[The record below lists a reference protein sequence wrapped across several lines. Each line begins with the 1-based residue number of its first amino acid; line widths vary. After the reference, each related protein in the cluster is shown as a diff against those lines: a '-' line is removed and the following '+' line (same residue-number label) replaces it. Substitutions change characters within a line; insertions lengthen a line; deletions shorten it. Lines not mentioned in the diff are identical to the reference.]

1 VESSSDA
8 IIGKTTDGMITDW
21 NEGAR
26 RLFGYNAPEVIDT
39 LIDLLVPA
47 DRKEEN
53 RTLLEK
59 IVQSD
64 NVQSYETELVKNN
77 GERVQVSLSVSPIKN
92 TRNEVIGAS
101 VIARDI
107 TERKHM
113 ADALEQ
119 ANKKLQLLNSITRH
133 DIINQVMAL
142 NNCIDMTVE
151 SVRDPDQISLLRKAK
166 IAAKN
171 ISQQISFTRQY
182 QDIGVKKPEWQNVSQ
197 CIERAAESLDHGT
210 IAIDLGE
217 KSLEIF
223 ADPLFDKVFYNLIDN
238 SLRYGE
244 KLTRIRVIH
253 VKDEDGLTLIF
264 EDDGVGIPEEEK
276 KKIFYKGF
284 GKNTGLGL
292 FLIREILSIT
302 RITITETG
310 VPGEGA
316 RFEIRVPKDGYRFN
330 GSAPPPPA

>member
-1 VESSSDA
+1 
-8 IIGKTTDGMITDW
+8 
-21 NEGAR
+21 
-26 RLFGYNAPEVIDT
+26 
-39 LIDLLVPA
+39 
-47 DRKEEN
+47 
-53 RTLLEK
+53 
-59 IVQSD
+59 
-64 NVQSYETELVKNN
+64 
-77 GERVQVSLSVSPIKN
+77 
-92 TRNEVIGAS
+92 
-101 VIARDI
+101 
-107 TERKHM
+107 M

-182 QDIGVKKPEWQNVSQ
+182 QDIGVKKPEWQNVAQ

-264 EDDGVGIPEEEK
+264 EDDGVGIREEEK

-330 GSAPPPPA
+330 GTPGLP